1 MSAKPIM
8 EWSTEAR
15 RAIVPA
21 GPGGVFGAEN
31 YGNKFPGEAAIYLG
45 IVHGAMYDAAVAIEG
60 GYRPYAIALDA
71 PAETSPEA
79 AIATAAHHVLV
90 GLDLGLNAN
99 QQSFLENQYNA
110 YLAALANDEAKTNG
124 IAIGEAAASAM
135 LRLRENDGRQQNPQI
150 SDLDPPAGGP
160 GVWDPGAAP
169 AVGLRVPRIRPL
181 ALRRGSQFRPDGPPP
196 LDSSEYA
203 DDFEQVE
210 RLGRSDSTARSDED
224 TITARFW
231 TDHDLR
237 QWNDAMLRLS
247 QARNL
252 RLVESARM
260 LAMAHVSGADAM
272 IACFDAKY
280 TYWFWRP
287 YQAIPKG
294 DADGNPDT
302 RANVSWQP
310 LATTPN
316 FPEYPSAHACH
327 TSALAEALRS
337 FFGSD
342 KVAFSLDSRAIPTIH
357 EFARF
362 ADVVREVNRAR
373 ILVGFHFRNSDQEG
387 AILGRRTARYVVR
400 HFFQPVSRERPRR

>member
-1 MSAKPIM
+1 
-8 EWSTEAR
+8 
-15 RAIVPA
+15 
-21 GPGGVFGAEN
+21 
-31 YGNKFPGEAAIYLG
+31 
-45 IVHGAMYDAAVAIEG
+45 
-60 GYRPYAIALDA
+60 
-71 PAETSPEA
+71 
-79 AIATAAHHVLV
+79 VLV

-287 YQAIPKG
+287 YQAIPKA

-327 TSALAEALRS
+327 TSALAEAL
-337 FFGSD
+337 
-342 KVAFSLDSRAIPTIH
+342 AIPTIH